1 MGSRSSVNLA
11 NVLTYLVLRDNMVRK
26 HYEKV
31 MSRRTNRI
39 EKATKSIEEMAL
51 LDQKLPLYM
60 DANGNIDW
68 NNLAKHVHEATR
80 GR

>member
-1 MGSRSSVNLA
+1 MLSIVI
-11 NVLTYLVLRDNMVRK
+11 TYLVLRDSMVKK
-26 HYEKV
+26 HFEKI
-31 MSRRTNRI
+31 MNRRANRI

-60 DANGNIDW
+60 DSSGVIDW
-68 NNLAKHVHEATR
+68 NRLAKHVREATS

>member
-1 MGSRSSVNLA
+1 MT
-11 NVLTYLVLRDNMVRK
+11 VLDLVVIAMIKK
-26 HYEKV
+26 HYEKI

-60 DANGNIDW
+60 DSSGTIDW
-68 NNLAKHVHEATR
+68 DKLAKHVREATR

>member
-1 MGSRSSVNLA
+1 MTVLNLVVIA
-11 NVLTYLVLRDNMVRK
+11 MIKK
-26 HYEKV
+26 HYEKI

-60 DANGNIDW
+60 DSSGNIDW
-68 NNLAKHVHEATR
+68 DRLAEHVREATR